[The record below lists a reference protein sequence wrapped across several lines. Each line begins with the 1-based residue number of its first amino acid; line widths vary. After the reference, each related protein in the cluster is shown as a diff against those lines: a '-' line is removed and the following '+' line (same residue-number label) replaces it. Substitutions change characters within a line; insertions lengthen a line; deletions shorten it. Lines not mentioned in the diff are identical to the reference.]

1 MSARARWIVVGVLLL
16 LVLGLV
22 GLYVFNTNLT
32 GVTLTEAGDRRTW
45 IVQSGETVKLAA
57 DEVEG
62 EDRYACEIDGEVVY
76 TIDGTPSVGTVSWS
90 GDFIVSTTS
99 DGGGTVILTCLP
111 DPPGNV

>member
-1 MSARARWIVVGVLLL
+1 MSVRARWIVVGVVLL

-32 GVTLTEAGDRRTW
+32 GVTLTEGGDRRTW
-45 IVQSGETVKLAA
+45 IVQSGETVKLSA
-57 DEVEG
+57 DEVEA
-62 EDRYACEIDGEVVY
+62 EDRYACEVDGGVY
-76 TIDGTPSVGTVSWS
+76 TVEGTPSVGSVSWS
-90 GDFIVSTTS
+90 GDFTVSTTS